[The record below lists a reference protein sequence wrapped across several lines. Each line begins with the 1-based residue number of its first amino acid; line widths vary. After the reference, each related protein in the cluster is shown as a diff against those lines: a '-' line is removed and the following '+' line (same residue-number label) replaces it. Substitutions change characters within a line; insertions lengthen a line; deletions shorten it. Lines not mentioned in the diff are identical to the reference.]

1 MKRLLTYIRDYRVR
15 AVLAPLFKCL
25 EACFDLFVP
34 LVISRMIDRGIR
46 SGNLGY
52 VFRMGGLLLALA
64 TIGLLCS
71 FTAQFFAAKVA
82 IHTGKGLRNDL
93 FRHINSLGYREI
105 DTLGTSTLITRMTS
119 DINAVE
125 SGVNMALRLFMRS
138 PFIVFGAMVM
148 AFTISA
154 RAGLIFTVTIVIL
167 FIVVFGIIL
176 TTAPMYRANQGQ
188 LDRIMKTTRE
198 NLLGVRVV
206 RAFNRQASEI
216 DEFRR
221 ENERLTQMQ
230 VRVGRISAL
239 LNPVTYVI
247 INLAVVYLIY
257 RGGGF
262 VYEGAITQGGLVA
275 LVNYMSQILVELI
288 KLANLIIQITRA
300 MASMNRID
308 GIFALQPAVSDA
320 ANASA
325 YSVVTAPSAAT
336 DAASAANASDHHAV
350 TASRDAVGL
359 SVSSDSAAAVAAQRS
374 GDQRSRVP
382 EVEFRQAAFAY
393 TEGAEDALRDISFR
407 AMPGQTIGVIG
418 GTGAGKTTLINLIPR
433 FYDVTAGEVL
443 VSGQNVRDYAL
454 ETLRAKIG
462 LVPQRSVLFRG
473 TLRSNMQWGRP
484 DATDDEIYAALKTA
498 QAYDFVEQKGEGL
511 ELQVEQEGRNFS
523 GGQKQRLAIARA
535 LVRRP
540 EILILDDSAS
550 ALDFAT
556 DAALRKALKSD
567 TENMT
572 VFLISQ
578 RVSTVRNSDQIIVL
592 DDGQV
597 AGIGTHAELYR
608 SCPVYHEICL
618 SQLSQAEA
626 ERSDDTAQPTPA
638 AGGGRPAVDQAVGA
652 EQSVT
657 VAGSG
662 SRMAEQREE
671 AVQSASTADG
681 GRSAVER
688 SDDVE
693 KTALSEAQSEG
704 KEVQ

>member
-15 AVLAPLFKCL
+15 AILAPLFKCL

-34 LVISRMIDRGIR
+34 LVISSMIDRGIR

-52 VFRMGGLLLALA
+52 VFRMGGLLLVLA
-64 TIGLLCS
+64 AIGLLCS

-93 FRHINSLGYREI
+93 FKHINSLGYREI

-148 AFTISA
+148 ALTISA
-154 RAGLIFTVTIVIL
+154 RAGLIFAVTIVIL

-216 DEFRR
+216 DEFRH
-221 ENERLTQMQ
+221 ENEKLTAMQ
-230 VRVGRISAL
+230 VSVGRISAL

-262 VYEGAITQGGLVA
+262 VYEGAITQGALVA

-308 GIFALQPAVSDA
+308 GIFELQPAVSDA
-320 ANASA
+320 N
-325 YSVVTAPSAAT
+325 V
-336 DAASAANASDHHAV
+336 SDRDAV
-350 TASRDAVGL
+350 TAR
-359 SVSSDSAAAVAAQRS
+359 SDIPA
-374 GDQRSRVP
+374 
-382 EVEFRQAAFAY
+382 VEFRQAAFAY

-407 AMPGQTIGVIG
+407 AMPGETIGVIG

-443 VSGQNVRDYAL
+443 VAGKNVRDYAL
-454 ETLRAKIG
+454 ETLREKIG

-473 TLRSNMQWGRP
+473 NLRSNMQWGKP
-484 DATDDEIYAALKTA
+484 DATDEEIYAALKTA

-511 ELQVEQEGRNFS
+511 ELKVEQEGRNFS

-556 DAALRKALKSD
+556 DAALRKAIKTD
-567 TENMT
+567 TGNMT

-578 RVSTVRNSDQIIVL
+578 RVSTVRNADQIVVL

-608 SCPVYHEICL
+608 NCPVYHEICL

-626 ERSDDTAQPTPA
+626 ERSDEAAQAGSRTETQPVSEA
-638 AGGGRPAVDQAVGA
+638 AGGRPGA
-652 EQSVT
+652 
-657 VAGSG
+657 
-662 SRMAEQREE
+662 
-671 AVQSASTADG
+671 
-681 GRSAVER
+681 ER
-688 SDDVE
+688 SDDVGQ
-693 KTALSEAQSEG
+693 KALVKAQNAG

>member
-34 LVISRMIDRGIR
+34 LVISSMIDRGIR

-64 TIGLLCS
+64 AIGLLCS

-93 FRHINSLGYREI
+93 FRHINTLGYREI

-320 ANASA
+320 NVSGRDA
-325 YSVVTAPSAAT
+325 VTAPSVAAG
-336 DAASAANASDHHAV
+336 AASAANASGHDAV
-350 TASRDAVGL
+350 TAP
-359 SVSSDSAAAVAAQRS
+359 SVATGAASAQRS
-374 GDQRSRVP
+374 GDQRSCVP
-382 EVEFRQAAFAY
+382 AVEFRQAAFAY

-443 VSGQNVRDYAL
+443 VAGQNVRDYAL

-511 ELQVEQEGRNFS
+511 ELEVEQEGRNFS

-556 DAALRKALKSD
+556 DAALRKAIKTD

-626 ERSDDTAQPTPA
+626 ERSDD
-638 AGGGRPAVDQAVGA
+638 
-652 EQSVT
+652 
-657 VAGSG
+657 
-662 SRMAEQREE
+662 
-671 AVQSASTADG
+671 
-681 GRSAVER
+681 
-688 SDDVE
+688 VE
-693 KTALSEAQSEG
+693 KMALAEAQNEG

>member
-34 LVISRMIDRGIR
+34 LVISSMIDRGIR

-52 VFRMGGLLLALA
+52 VFRMGGLLLVLA
-64 TIGLLCS
+64 AIGLLCS

-93 FRHINSLGYREI
+93 FKHINSLGYREI

-154 RAGLIFTVTIVIL
+154 RAGLIFAVTIVIL

-221 ENERLTQMQ
+221 ENEKLTAMQ
-230 VRVGRISAL
+230 VSVGRISAL

-262 VYEGAITQGGLVA
+262 VYEGAITQGALVA

-308 GIFALQPAVSDA
+308 GIFELQPAVSDA
-320 ANASA
+320 NASA
-325 YSVVTAPSAAT
+325 RDAVTARPVTT
-336 DAASAANASDHHAV
+336 DAASAANDSDHHAV
-350 TASRDAVGL
+350 TAPSATATAT
-359 SVSSDSAAAVAAQRS
+359 VSQRS
-374 GDQRSRVP
+374 GDQDSRVP

-393 TEGAEDALRDISFR
+393 TEGAEDALRDISFH
-407 AMPGQTIGVIG
+407 AMPGETIGVIG

-443 VSGQNVRDYAL
+443 VAGKNVRDYAL
-454 ETLRAKIG
+454 ETLREKIG

-473 TLRSNMQWGRP
+473 NLRSNMQWGKP
-484 DATDDEIYAALKTA
+484 DATDAEIYAALKTA

-511 ELQVEQEGRNFS
+511 ELKVEQEGRNFS

-556 DAALRKALKSD
+556 DAALRKAIKTD
-567 TENMT
+567 TGNMT

-578 RVSTVRNSDQIIVL
+578 RVSTVRNADQIVVL

-608 SCPVYHEICL
+608 NCPVYHEICL
-618 SQLSQAEA
+618 SQLSK
-626 ERSDDTAQPTPA
+626 
-638 AGGGRPAVDQAVGA
+638 
-652 EQSVT
+652 
-657 VAGSG
+657 
-662 SRMAEQREE
+662 EE
-671 AVQSASTADG
+671 
-681 GRSAVER
+681 
-688 SDDVE
+688 
-693 KTALSEAQSEG
+693 SE

>member
-34 LVISRMIDRGIR
+34 LVISSMIDRGIR

-52 VFRMGGLLLALA
+52 VFRMGGLLLVLA

-93 FRHINSLGYREI
+93 FRHINALGYREI

-148 AFTISA
+148 AFTISV
-154 RAGLIFTVTIVIL
+154 RAGLIFAVTIVIL
-167 FIVVFGIIL
+167 FVVVFGIIL

-262 VYEGAITQGGLVA
+262 VYEGTITQGGLVA

-320 ANASA
+320 NVSARDAVTAPSAAAGAASA
-325 YSVVTAPSAAT
+325 ANVSAHSTVTAPSAAT
-336 DAASAANASDHHAV
+336 DAAS
-350 TASRDAVGL
+350 TP
-359 SVSSDSAAAVAAQRS
+359 RS
-374 GDQRSRVP
+374 GDQRSCVP
-382 EVEFRQAAFAY
+382 VVEFRQAAFAY

-443 VSGQNVRDYAL
+443 VAGQNVRDYAL

-473 TLRSNMQWGRP
+473 TLRSNMQWGKP

-556 DAALRKALKSD
+556 DAALRKAIKSD

-626 ERSDDTAQPTPA
+626 ERSEDTARNGSWT
-638 AGGGRPAVDQAVGA
+638 A
-652 EQSVT
+652 EQSVS

-662 SRMAEQREE
+662 SRVAEQREE
-671 AVQSASTADG
+671 AVQSASTAGG

-688 SDDVE
+688 SDDAE
-693 KTALSEAQSEG
+693 KTALAEAQNEG

>member
-34 LVISRMIDRGIR
+34 LVISSMIDRGIR

-64 TIGLLCS
+64 AIGLLCS

-93 FRHINSLGYREI
+93 FRHINALGYREI

-154 RAGLIFTVTIVIL
+154 RAGLIFAVTIVIL

-221 ENERLTQMQ
+221 ENEKLTQMQ
-230 VRVGRISAL
+230 VGVGRISAL

-262 VYEGAITQGGLVA
+262 VYEGTLTQGGLVA

-320 ANASA
+320 NASA
-325 YSVVTAPSAAT
+325 RDTVTASS
-336 DAASAANASDHHAV
+336 ASAAA
-350 TASRDAVGL
+350 TAL
-359 SVSSDSAAAVAAQRS
+359 QCS
-374 GDQRSRVP
+374 GDQDRRVP

-407 AMPGQTIGVIG
+407 AMPGETIGVIG

-443 VSGQNVRDYAL
+443 VAGKNVRDYAL

-473 TLRSNMQWGRP
+473 TLRSNMQWGKP
-484 DATDDEIYAALKTA
+484 DATDAEIYAALKTA

-556 DAALRKALKSD
+556 DAALRKAIKTD

-572 VFLISQ
+572 VFIISQ
-578 RVSTVRNSDQIIVL
+578 RVSTVRNADQIVVL

-626 ERSDDTAQPTPA
+626 ERSDAAAQ
-638 AGGGRPAVDQAVGA
+638 
-652 EQSVT
+652 
-657 VAGSG
+657 
-662 SRMAEQREE
+662 
-671 AVQSASTADG
+671 
-681 GRSAVER
+681 
-688 SDDVE
+688 
-693 KTALSEAQSEG
+693 TALADAQNEG

>member
-1 MKRLLTYIRDYRVR
+1 MKRLLTYIRDYRIR
-15 AVLAPLFKCL
+15 AILAPLFKCL

-34 LVISRMIDRGIR
+34 LVISSMIDRGIR

-52 VFRMGGLLLALA
+52 VFRMGGLLLVLA
-64 TIGLLCS
+64 AIGLLCS

-93 FRHINSLGYREI
+93 FKHINSLGYREI

-154 RAGLIFTVTIVIL
+154 RAGLIFAVTIVIL
-167 FIVVFGIIL
+167 FVVVFGIIL

-221 ENERLTQMQ
+221 ENEKLTQMQ
-230 VRVGRISAL
+230 VSVGRISAL

-262 VYEGAITQGGLVA
+262 VYEGAITQGALVA

-308 GIFALQPAVSDA
+308 GIFELQPAVSDA
-320 ANASA
+320 
-325 YSVVTAPSAAT
+325 
-336 DAASAANASDHHAV
+336 NASDHSTV
-350 TASRDAVGL
+350 TAR
-359 SVSSDSAAAVAAQRS
+359 SD
-374 GDQRSRVP
+374 VP
-382 EVEFRQAAFAY
+382 AVEFRQAAFAY

-407 AMPGQTIGVIG
+407 AMPGETIGVIG

-443 VSGQNVRDYAL
+443 VSGKNVRDYAL
-454 ETLRAKIG
+454 ETLREKIG

-473 TLRSNMQWGRP
+473 NLRSNMQWGKP
-484 DATDDEIYAALKTA
+484 DATDEEIYAALKTA

-511 ELQVEQEGRNFS
+511 EHKVEQEGRNFS

-556 DAALRKALKSD
+556 DAALRKAIKTD
-567 TENMT
+567 TGNMT

-578 RVSTVRNSDQIIVL
+578 RVSTVRNADQIVVL

-608 SCPVYHEICL
+608 NCPVYHEICL
-618 SQLSQAEA
+618 SQLSK
-626 ERSDDTAQPTPA
+626 
-638 AGGGRPAVDQAVGA
+638 
-652 EQSVT
+652 
-657 VAGSG
+657 
-662 SRMAEQREE
+662 EE
-671 AVQSASTADG
+671 
-681 GRSAVER
+681 
-688 SDDVE
+688 
-693 KTALSEAQSEG
+693 SE

>member
-1 MKRLLTYIRDYRVR
+1 MKRLLTYIRDYKVR
-15 AVLAPLFKCL
+15 AILAPLFKCL

-34 LVISRMIDRGIR
+34 LVISSMIDRGIR

-64 TIGLLCS
+64 AIGLLCS

-93 FRHINSLGYREI
+93 FRHINALGYREI

-154 RAGLIFTVTIVIL
+154 RAGLIFAVTILIL

-221 ENERLTQMQ
+221 ENEKLTAMQ
-230 VRVGRISAL
+230 VSVGRISAL

-262 VYEGAITQGGLVA
+262 VYEGAITQGALVA

-308 GIFALQPAVSDA
+308 GIFQLQPAVSDA
-320 ANASA
+320 NASDRHA
-325 YSVVTAPSAAT
+325 VTAPS
-336 DAASAANASDHHAV
+336 D
-350 TASRDAVGL
+350 
-359 SVSSDSAAAVAAQRS
+359 
-374 GDQRSRVP
+374 VP
-382 EVEFRQAAFAY
+382 AVEFRQAAFAY

-407 AMPGQTIGVIG
+407 AMPGETIGVIG

-443 VSGQNVRDYAL
+443 VCGRNVRDYAL
-454 ETLRAKIG
+454 ETLREKIG

-473 TLRSNMQWGRP
+473 NLRSNMQWGKP
-484 DATDDEIYAALKTA
+484 DATDEEIYAALKTA

-511 ELQVEQEGRNFS
+511 ELRVEQEGRNFS

-556 DAALRKALKSD
+556 DAALRKAIKTD

-578 RVSTVRNSDQIIVL
+578 RVSTVRNADQIVVL

-608 SCPVYHEICL
+608 NCPVYHEICL
-618 SQLSQAEA
+618 SQLSK
-626 ERSDDTAQPTPA
+626 
-638 AGGGRPAVDQAVGA
+638 
-652 EQSVT
+652 
-657 VAGSG
+657 
-662 SRMAEQREE
+662 EE
-671 AVQSASTADG
+671 
-681 GRSAVER
+681 
-688 SDDVE
+688 
-693 KTALSEAQSEG
+693 SE

>member
-34 LVISRMIDRGIR
+34 LVISSMIDRGIR

-64 TIGLLCS
+64 AIGLLCS

-93 FRHINSLGYREI
+93 FRHINTLGYREI

-154 RAGLIFTVTIVIL
+154 RAGLIFAVTIVIL
-167 FIVVFGIIL
+167 FCVVFGIIL

-320 ANASA
+320 NVSARDAVTAPSTATGAASATNASA
-325 YSVVTAPSAAT
+325 HDAVTAPSAAT
-336 DAASAANASDHHAV
+336 GAASAP
-350 TASRDAVGL
+350 
-359 SVSSDSAAAVAAQRS
+359 RS
-374 GDQRSRVP
+374 GDQRSCVP
-382 EVEFRQAAFAY
+382 AVEFRQAAFAY

-443 VSGQNVRDYAL
+443 VAGQNVRDYAL

-473 TLRSNMQWGRP
+473 TLRSNMQWGKP

-511 ELQVEQEGRNFS
+511 ELEVEQEGRNFS

-540 EILILDDSAS
+540 DILILDDSAS

-556 DAALRKALKSD
+556 DAALRKAIKSD
-567 TENMT
+567 TGNMT

-626 ERSDDTAQPTPA
+626 ERSDD
-638 AGGGRPAVDQAVGA
+638 
-652 EQSVT
+652 
-657 VAGSG
+657 
-662 SRMAEQREE
+662 
-671 AVQSASTADG
+671 
-681 GRSAVER
+681 
-688 SDDVE
+688 VE
-693 KTALSEAQSEG
+693 KTALAEAQSEG

>member
-34 LVISRMIDRGIR
+34 LVISSMIDRGIR

-52 VFRMGGLLLALA
+52 VFRMGGLLLVLA
-64 TIGLLCS
+64 AIGLLCS

-93 FRHINSLGYREI
+93 FKHINSLGYREI

-154 RAGLIFTVTIVIL
+154 RAGLIFAVTIVIL

-221 ENERLTQMQ
+221 ENEKLTAMQ
-230 VRVGRISAL
+230 VSVGRISAL

-262 VYEGAITQGGLVA
+262 VYEGAITQGALVA

-308 GIFALQPAVSDA
+308 GIFELQPAVAD

-325 YSVVTAPSAAT
+325 RDAVTARPVTT
-336 DAASAANASDHHAV
+336 DAASAANDSDHHAV
-350 TASRDAVGL
+350 TAPSAT
-359 SVSSDSAAAVAAQRS
+359 AAATVSQRS
-374 GDQRSRVP
+374 GDQDSRVP

-407 AMPGQTIGVIG
+407 AMPGETIGVIG

-443 VSGQNVRDYAL
+443 VAGKNVRDYAL
-454 ETLRAKIG
+454 ETLREKIG

-473 TLRSNMQWGRP
+473 NLRSNMQWGKP
-484 DATDDEIYAALKTA
+484 DATDEEIYAALKTA

-511 ELQVEQEGRNFS
+511 ELKVEQEGRNFS

-556 DAALRKALKSD
+556 DAALRKAIKTD
-567 TENMT
+567 TGNMT

-578 RVSTVRNSDQIIVL
+578 RVSTVRNADQIVVL

-618 SQLSQAEA
+618 SQLSK
-626 ERSDDTAQPTPA
+626 
-638 AGGGRPAVDQAVGA
+638 
-652 EQSVT
+652 
-657 VAGSG
+657 
-662 SRMAEQREE
+662 EE
-671 AVQSASTADG
+671 
-681 GRSAVER
+681 
-688 SDDVE
+688 
-693 KTALSEAQSEG
+693 SE

>member
-34 LVISRMIDRGIR
+34 LVISSMIDRGIR

-52 VFRMGGLLLALA
+52 VFRMGGLLLMLA
-64 TIGLLCS
+64 AIGLLCS

-93 FRHINSLGYREI
+93 FRHINTLGYREI

-148 AFTISA
+148 AFTISV
-154 RAGLIFTVTIVIL
+154 RAGLIFAVTIVIL

-320 ANASA
+320 NVSARDAVTAPSAVTDAASA
-325 YSVVTAPSAAT
+325 ANVSAHSTVTAPSAAT
-336 DAASAANASDHHAV
+336 DVAS
-350 TASRDAVGL
+350 
-359 SVSSDSAAAVAAQRS
+359 AQRS
-374 GDQRSRVP
+374 GDQRSCVP
-382 EVEFRQAAFAY
+382 AVEFRQAAFAY

-443 VSGQNVRDYAL
+443 VAGQNVRDYAL

-511 ELQVEQEGRNFS
+511 ELEVEQEGRNFS

-556 DAALRKALKSD
+556 DAALRKAIKSD

-626 ERSDDTAQPTPA
+626 ERSDE
-638 AGGGRPAVDQAVGA
+638 AVQNGSRTA
-652 EQSVT
+652 EQSVS

-662 SRMAEQREE
+662 SRV
-671 AVQSASTADG
+671 AVQPTAAAG
-681 GRSAVER
+681 SGRSAVER

-693 KTALSEAQSEG
+693 KTALAEAQNEG

>member
-34 LVISRMIDRGIR
+34 LVISSMIDRGIR

-52 VFRMGGLLLALA
+52 VFRMGGLLLVLA

-148 AFTISA
+148 AFTISV
-154 RAGLIFTVTIVIL
+154 RAGLIFAVTIVIL

-262 VYEGAITQGGLVA
+262 VYEGTITQGGLVA

-320 ANASA
+320 NVSA
-325 YSVVTAPSAAT
+325 RDAVTTPSAVAG
-336 DAASAANASDHHAV
+336 AASAP
-350 TASRDAVGL
+350 
-359 SVSSDSAAAVAAQRS
+359 RS
-374 GDQRSRVP
+374 GDQRSCVP
-382 EVEFRQAAFAY
+382 VVEFRQAAFAY

-454 ETLRAKIG
+454 ETLREKIG

-484 DATDDEIYAALKTA
+484 DATDDEIFAALKTA

-556 DAALRKALKSD
+556 DAALRKAIKSD

-618 SQLSQAEA
+618 SQLSK
-626 ERSDDTAQPTPA
+626 
-638 AGGGRPAVDQAVGA
+638 
-652 EQSVT
+652 
-657 VAGSG
+657 
-662 SRMAEQREE
+662 EE
-671 AVQSASTADG
+671 
-681 GRSAVER
+681 
-688 SDDVE
+688 
-693 KTALSEAQSEG
+693 SE

>member
-34 LVISRMIDRGIR
+34 LVISSMIDRGIR

-52 VFRMGGLLLALA
+52 VFRMGGLLLVLA

-93 FRHINSLGYREI
+93 FRHINALGYREI

-154 RAGLIFTVTIVIL
+154 RAGLIFAVTILIL

-262 VYEGAITQGGLVA
+262 VYEGTITQGGLVA

-320 ANASA
+320 NASA
-325 YSVVTAPSAAT
+325 HSAVTTPSAVTDAASAANVSAHSTVTAPSAAT
-336 DAASAANASDHHAV
+336 DAASA
-350 TASRDAVGL
+350 
-359 SVSSDSAAAVAAQRS
+359 QRS
-374 GDQRSRVP
+374 GDQRSCVP
-382 EVEFRQAAFAY
+382 AVEFRQAAFAY

-443 VSGQNVRDYAL
+443 VAGQNVRDYAL

-556 DAALRKALKSD
+556 DAALRKAIKSD

-626 ERSDDTAQPTPA
+626 ERSDEAAQTGSRAAAEPA
-638 AGGGRPAVDQAVGA
+638 SEAAGGRPAA
-652 EQSVT
+652 
-657 VAGSG
+657 
-662 SRMAEQREE
+662 
-671 AVQSASTADG
+671 
-681 GRSAVER
+681 ER
-688 SDDVE
+688 SDDVGQ
-693 KTALSEAQSEG
+693 KALAEAQDEG

>member
-34 LVISRMIDRGIR
+34 LVISSMIDRGIR

-64 TIGLLCS
+64 AIGLLCS

-93 FRHINSLGYREI
+93 FRHINALGYREI

-148 AFTISA
+148 AFTISV
-154 RAGLIFTVTIVIL
+154 RAGLIFAVTIVIL

-262 VYEGAITQGGLVA
+262 VYEGTITQGGLVA

-320 ANASA
+320 NASAHSAVTTPSAATGAASGANASA
-325 YSVVTAPSAAT
+325 HSAVTAPST
-336 DAASAANASDHHAV
+336 VTGAASAP
-350 TASRDAVGL
+350 
-359 SVSSDSAAAVAAQRS
+359 RS
-374 GDQRSRVP
+374 GDQRSSVP
-382 EVEFRQAAFAY
+382 AVEFRQAAFAY

-454 ETLRAKIG
+454 ATLRAKIG

-484 DATDDEIYAALKTA
+484 DATDDEIFAALKTA

-511 ELQVEQEGRNFS
+511 ELEVEQEGRNFS

-556 DAALRKALKSD
+556 DAALRKAIKSD

-618 SQLSQAEA
+618 SQLSQEEA
-626 ERSDDTAQPTPA
+626 ERSDDTARNGSRT
-638 AGGGRPAVDQAVGA
+638 A
-652 EQSVT
+652 EQSVS

-662 SRMAEQREE
+662 SRVATQP
-671 AVQSASTADG
+671 TAAAGG
-681 GRSAVER
+681 GRSAAER
-688 SDDVE
+688 SDDAE
-693 KTALSEAQSEG
+693 KTALAEAQDEG

>member
-34 LVISRMIDRGIR
+34 LVISSMIDRGIR

-52 VFRMGGLLLALA
+52 VFRMGGLLLVLA

-93 FRHINSLGYREI
+93 FRHINALGYREI

-148 AFTISA
+148 AFTISV
-154 RAGLIFTVTIVIL
+154 RAGLIFAVTIVIL

-262 VYEGAITQGGLVA
+262 VYEGTITQGGLVA

-320 ANASA
+320 NVSA
-325 YSVVTAPSAAT
+325 RDAVAAPSTVT
-336 DAASAANASDHHAV
+336 DAASAP
-350 TASRDAVGL
+350 
-359 SVSSDSAAAVAAQRS
+359 RS
-374 GDQRSRVP
+374 GDQRSCVP
-382 EVEFRQAAFAY
+382 AVEFRQAAFAY

-433 FYDVTAGEVL
+433 FYDVTAGEVF
-443 VSGQNVRDYAL
+443 VAGQNVRDYAL

-556 DAALRKALKSD
+556 DAALRKAIKSD

-618 SQLSQAEA
+618 SQLSK
-626 ERSDDTAQPTPA
+626 
-638 AGGGRPAVDQAVGA
+638 
-652 EQSVT
+652 
-657 VAGSG
+657 
-662 SRMAEQREE
+662 EE
-671 AVQSASTADG
+671 
-681 GRSAVER
+681 
-688 SDDVE
+688 
-693 KTALSEAQSEG
+693 SE

>member
-1 MKRLLTYIRDYRVR
+1 MKRLLTYIRDYRIR

-46 SGNLGY
+46 SGNLSY
-52 VFRMGGLLLALA
+52 VFRMGGLLLVLA

-93 FRHINSLGYREI
+93 FRHINALGYREI

-148 AFTISA
+148 AFTISV
-154 RAGLIFTVTIVIL
+154 RAGLIFAVTIVIL

-206 RAFNRQASEI
+206 RAFNRQTSEI

-257 RGGGF
+257 HGGGF
-262 VYEGAITQGGLVA
+262 VYEGTITQGGLVA

-320 ANASA
+320 NASAHSAVTTPSVVTDAASAANASA
-325 YSVVTAPSAAT
+325 HSTVTAPSAAT
-336 DAASAANASDHHAV
+336 DAASAP
-350 TASRDAVGL
+350 
-359 SVSSDSAAAVAAQRS
+359 RS
-374 GDQRSRVP
+374 GDQRSCVP
-382 EVEFRQAAFAY
+382 VVEFRQAAFAY
-393 TEGAEDALRDISFR
+393 TEGAEDALHDISFR

-443 VSGQNVRDYAL
+443 VAGQNVRDYAL

-473 TLRSNMQWGRP
+473 TLRSNMQWGKP

-511 ELQVEQEGRNFS
+511 ELEVEQEGRNFS

-556 DAALRKALKSD
+556 DAALRKAIKSD

-618 SQLSQAEA
+618 SQLSQDEA
-626 ERSDDTAQPTPA
+626 ERS
-638 AGGGRPAVDQAVGA
+638 
-652 EQSVT
+652 E
-657 VAGSG
+657 
-662 SRMAEQREE
+662 
-671 AVQSASTADG
+671 
-681 GRSAVER
+681 
-688 SDDVE
+688 DVE
-693 KTALSEAQSEG
+693 KTALAEAQNEG

>member
-64 TIGLLCS
+64 AIGLLCS

-93 FRHINSLGYREI
+93 FRHINTLGYREI

-148 AFTISA
+148 AFTISV
-154 RAGLIFTVTIVIL
+154 RAGLIFAVTIVIL

-262 VYEGAITQGGLVA
+262 VYEGTITQGGLVA

-320 ANASA
+320 NVSARDAVTAPSAAAGAASA
-325 YSVVTAPSAAT
+325 ANVSAHSTVTAPSAAT
-336 DAASAANASDHHAV
+336 DAGS
-350 TASRDAVGL
+350 TP
-359 SVSSDSAAAVAAQRS
+359 RS
-374 GDQRSRVP
+374 GDQRSCVP
-382 EVEFRQAAFAY
+382 VVEFRQAAFAY

-443 VSGQNVRDYAL
+443 VAGQNVRDYAL

-473 TLRSNMQWGRP
+473 TLRSNMQWGKP

-556 DAALRKALKSD
+556 DAALRKAIKSD

-626 ERSDDTAQPTPA
+626 ERSEDTARNGSRT
-638 AGGGRPAVDQAVGA
+638 A
-652 EQSVT
+652 EQSVI

-662 SRMAEQREE
+662 SRVATQP
-671 AVQSASTADG
+671 TAAAGG

-688 SDDVE
+688 SDDAE
-693 KTALSEAQSEG
+693 KTALAEEQNEG

>member
-34 LVISRMIDRGIR
+34 LVISSMIDRGIR

-52 VFRMGGLLLALA
+52 VFRMGGLLLVLA
-64 TIGLLCS
+64 AIGLLCS

-93 FRHINSLGYREI
+93 FKHINSLGYREI

-154 RAGLIFTVTIVIL
+154 RAGLIFAVTIVIL

-206 RAFNRQASEI
+206 RVFNRQASEI

-221 ENERLTQMQ
+221 ENEKLTAMQ
-230 VRVGRISAL
+230 VSVGRISAL

-262 VYEGAITQGGLVA
+262 VYEGAITQGALVA

-308 GIFALQPAVSDA
+308 SIFELQPAVSDA
-320 ANASA
+320 NAS
-325 YSVVTAPSAAT
+325 VR
-336 DAASAANASDHHAV
+336 DAV
-350 TASRDAVGL
+350 TAR
-359 SVSSDSAAAVAAQRS
+359 SD
-374 GDQRSRVP
+374 VP
-382 EVEFRQAAFAY
+382 AVEFRQAAFAY

-443 VSGQNVRDYAL
+443 VCGRNVRDYAL
-454 ETLRAKIG
+454 ETLREKIG

-473 TLRSNMQWGRP
+473 NLRSNMQWGKP
-484 DATDDEIYAALKTA
+484 DATDEEIYAALKTA

-511 ELQVEQEGRNFS
+511 ELKVEQEGRNFS

-556 DAALRKALKSD
+556 DAALRKAIKTD
-567 TENMT
+567 TGNMT

-578 RVSTVRNSDQIIVL
+578 RVSTVRNADQIVVL

-608 SCPVYHEICL
+608 NCPVYHEICL

-626 ERSDDTAQPTPA
+626 ERSDEAAQTGSRAAAQPASAA
-638 AGGGRPAVDQAVGA
+638 AGGRP
-652 EQSVT
+652 
-657 VAGSG
+657 
-662 SRMAEQREE
+662 
-671 AVQSASTADG
+671 TA
-681 GRSAVER
+681 ER
-688 SDDVE
+688 SDDVGQ
-693 KTALSEAQSEG
+693 KALADAQNEG

>member
-34 LVISRMIDRGIR
+34 LVISSMIDRGIR

-52 VFRMGGLLLALA
+52 VFRMGGLLLVLA

-93 FRHINSLGYREI
+93 FRHINALGYREI

-148 AFTISA
+148 AFTISV
-154 RAGLIFTVTIVIL
+154 RAGLIFAVTIVIL

-320 ANASA
+320 NVSARDAVTVLSAATGAASA
-325 YSVVTAPSAAT
+325 ANVSAHSTVTAPSAAT
-336 DAASAANASDHHAV
+336 DAASA
-350 TASRDAVGL
+350 
-359 SVSSDSAAAVAAQRS
+359 QRS
-374 GDQRSRVP
+374 GDQRSCVP
-382 EVEFRQAAFAY
+382 VVEFRQAAFAY

-473 TLRSNMQWGRP
+473 TLRSNMQWGKP

-511 ELQVEQEGRNFS
+511 ELEVEQEGRNFS

-556 DAALRKALKSD
+556 DAALRKAIKSD

-618 SQLSQAEA
+618 SQLSK
-626 ERSDDTAQPTPA
+626 
-638 AGGGRPAVDQAVGA
+638 
-652 EQSVT
+652 
-657 VAGSG
+657 
-662 SRMAEQREE
+662 EE
-671 AVQSASTADG
+671 
-681 GRSAVER
+681 
-688 SDDVE
+688 
-693 KTALSEAQSEG
+693 SE

>member
-34 LVISRMIDRGIR
+34 LVISSMIDRGIR

-52 VFRMGGLLLALA
+52 VFRMGGLLLVLA
-64 TIGLLCS
+64 AIGLLCS

-93 FRHINSLGYREI
+93 FKHINSLGYREI

-154 RAGLIFTVTIVIL
+154 RAGLIFAVTIVIL
-167 FIVVFGIIL
+167 FVVVFGIIL

-221 ENERLTQMQ
+221 ENEKLTAMQ
-230 VRVGRISAL
+230 VSVGRISAL

-257 RGGGF
+257 RGGSF
-262 VYEGAITQGGLVA
+262 VYEGAITQGALVA

-308 GIFALQPAVSDA
+308 GIFELQPAVSDA
-320 ANASA
+320 NAS
-325 YSVVTAPSAAT
+325 VR
-336 DAASAANASDHHAV
+336 DAV
-350 TASRDAVGL
+350 TARPD
-359 SVSSDSAAAVAAQRS
+359 
-374 GDQRSRVP
+374 VP
-382 EVEFRQAAFAY
+382 AVEFRQAAFAY

-407 AMPGQTIGVIG
+407 AMPGETIGVIG

-443 VSGQNVRDYAL
+443 VAGKNVRDYAL
-454 ETLRAKIG
+454 ETLREKIG

-473 TLRSNMQWGRP
+473 TLRSNMQWGKP
-484 DATDDEIYAALKTA
+484 DATDAEIYAALKTA

-511 ELQVEQEGRNFS
+511 ELKVEQEGRNFS

-556 DAALRKALKSD
+556 DAALRKAIKTD
-567 TENMT
+567 TGNMT

-578 RVSTVRNSDQIIVL
+578 RVSTVRNADQIVVL

-608 SCPVYHEICL
+608 NCPVYHEICL
-618 SQLSQAEA
+618 SQLSK
-626 ERSDDTAQPTPA
+626 
-638 AGGGRPAVDQAVGA
+638 
-652 EQSVT
+652 
-657 VAGSG
+657 
-662 SRMAEQREE
+662 EE
-671 AVQSASTADG
+671 
-681 GRSAVER
+681 
-688 SDDVE
+688 
-693 KTALSEAQSEG
+693 SE

>member
-34 LVISRMIDRGIR
+34 LVISSMIDRGIR

-64 TIGLLCS
+64 AIGLLCS

-93 FRHINSLGYREI
+93 FRHINALGYREI

-154 RAGLIFTVTIVIL
+154 RAGLIFAVTILIL

-206 RAFNRQASEI
+206 RAFNRQTSEI

-262 VYEGAITQGGLVA
+262 VYEGTITQGGLVA

-320 ANASA
+320 NVSARDAVTAPSAAAGAASA
-325 YSVVTAPSAAT
+325 ANVSAHSTVTAPSAAT
-336 DAASAANASDHHAV
+336 DAAS
-350 TASRDAVGL
+350 TP
-359 SVSSDSAAAVAAQRS
+359 RS
-374 GDQRSRVP
+374 GDQRSCVP
-382 EVEFRQAAFAY
+382 AVEFRQAAFAY

-443 VSGQNVRDYAL
+443 VAGQNVRDYAL

-473 TLRSNMQWGRP
+473 TLRSNMQWGKP

-556 DAALRKALKSD
+556 DAALRKAIKSD

-618 SQLSQAEA
+618 SQLSQDEA
-626 ERSDDTAQPTPA
+626 ERSEDTAQNGSWT
-638 AGGGRPAVDQAVGA
+638 A
-652 EQSVT
+652 EQSVS

-662 SRMAEQREE
+662 SRVAEQREE
-671 AVQSASTADG
+671 AVQSASTAGG

-688 SDDVE
+688 SDDAE
-693 KTALSEAQSEG
+693 KTALAEAQNEG

>member
-1 MKRLLTYIRDYRVR
+1 MKRLLSYIKDYRIR

-34 LVISRMIDRGIR
+34 LVISRMIDDGIR
-46 SGNLGY
+46 QNDLGY
-52 VFRMGGLLLALA
+52 VFRMGGLLLLLA
-64 TIGLLCS
+64 AIGLLCS

-93 FRHINSLGYREI
+93 FQHIQSLGYREI

-138 PFIVFGAMVM
+138 PFIVFGAMFM
-148 AFTISA
+148 AFTISV
-154 RAGLIFTVTIVIL
+154 RAGLIFLVTIVVL
-167 FIVVFGIIL
+167 FVVVFGIIL

-188 LDRIMKTTRE
+188 LDRIMKSTRE

-206 RAFNRQASEI
+206 RAFNRQSSEI
-216 DEFRR
+216 EEFRK
-221 ENERLTQMQ
+221 ENEQLTAMQ
-230 VRVGRISAL
+230 VGVGRISAL

-262 VYEGAITQGGLVA
+262 VYDGTLTQGGLVA

-288 KLANLIIQITRA
+288 KLANLVIQITRA

-308 GIFALQPAVSDA
+308 GIFQLQPAVA
-320 ANASA
+320 EHAVEANASA
-325 YSVVTAPSAAT
+325 SQYVTSQEATTSESACASTVGMEQAT
-336 DAASAANASDHHAV
+336 LGASEAV
-350 TASRDAVGL
+350 KHGL
-359 SVSSDSAAAVAAQRS
+359 L
-374 GDQRSRVP
+374 P
-382 EVEFRQAAFAY
+382 EVEFQHVSFTY
-393 TEGAEDALRDISFR
+393 TEGAEPALRDIDFR
-407 AMPGQTIGVIG
+407 VLSGQTIGVIG
-418 GTGAGKTTLINLIPR
+418 GTGAGKTTLIQMIPR
-433 FYDVTAGEVL
+433 FYDVSEGRVL
-443 VSGQNVRDYAL
+443 VAGRDVKDYSLKAL
-454 ETLRAKIG
+454 REKIG

-473 TLRSNMQWGRP
+473 TLRDNMKWGKQ
-484 DATDDEIYAALKTA
+484 DATDAEIVAALKTA
-498 QAYDFVEQKGEGL
+498 QAYDFVEEKGEGL
-511 ELQVEQEGRNFS
+511 ELPVEQEGRNFS

-556 DAALRKALKSD
+556 DAALRRAIQTD

-597 AGIGTHAELYR
+597 AGIGTHDELYQH
-608 SCPVYHEICL
+608 CPVYHEICL
-618 SQLSQAEA
+618 SQLSAAEA
-626 ERSDDTAQPTPA
+626 ERGSA
-638 AGGGRPAVDQAVGA
+638 AAAR
-652 EQSVT
+652 
-657 VAGSG
+657 
-662 SRMAEQREE
+662 EQR
-671 AVQSASTADG
+671 AV
-681 GRSAVER
+681 AVKAEGAR
-688 SDDVE
+688 DTE
-693 KTALSEAQSEG
+693 NAQRNG

>member
-34 LVISRMIDRGIR
+34 LVISSMIDRGIR

-52 VFRMGGLLLALA
+52 VFRMGGLLLVLA

-148 AFTISA
+148 AFTISV
-154 RAGLIFTVTIVIL
+154 RAGLIFAVTIVIL

-262 VYEGAITQGGLVA
+262 VYEGTITQGGLVA

-320 ANASA
+320 NVSA
-325 YSVVTAPSAAT
+325 RDAVTAPSAAT
-336 DAASAANASDHHAV
+336 DAAS
-350 TASRDAVGL
+350 TP
-359 SVSSDSAAAVAAQRS
+359 RS
-374 GDQRSRVP
+374 GDQRSCVP
-382 EVEFRQAAFAY
+382 AVEFRQAAFAY

-443 VSGQNVRDYAL
+443 VAGQNVRDYAL

-556 DAALRKALKSD
+556 DAALRKAIKSD

-618 SQLSQAEA
+618 SQLSK
-626 ERSDDTAQPTPA
+626 
-638 AGGGRPAVDQAVGA
+638 
-652 EQSVT
+652 
-657 VAGSG
+657 
-662 SRMAEQREE
+662 EE
-671 AVQSASTADG
+671 
-681 GRSAVER
+681 
-688 SDDVE
+688 
-693 KTALSEAQSEG
+693 SE

>member
-64 TIGLLCS
+64 VIGLLCS

-230 VRVGRISAL
+230 VSVGRISAL

-262 VYEGAITQGGLVA
+262 VYEGAITQGDLVA

-300 MASMNRID
+300 RASMNRID

-320 ANASA
+320 NVSA
-325 YSVVTAPSAAT
+325 RDAVTASSAAT
-336 DAASAANASDHHAV
+336 DAASAHDAV
-350 TASRDAVGL
+350 TAPSAATSL
-359 SVSSDSAAAVAAQRS
+359 SSSASAAATVSQRS
-374 GDQRSRVP
+374 DDQRSRVP
-382 EVEFRQAAFAY
+382 AVEFRQAAFAY

-433 FYDVTAGEVL
+433 FYDATAGEVL

-473 TLRSNMQWGRP
+473 TLRSNMQWGKP

-511 ELQVEQEGRNFS
+511 ELEVEQEGRNFS

-556 DAALRKALKSD
+556 DAALRKAIKSD

-626 ERSDDTAQPTPA
+626 ERSDD
-638 AGGGRPAVDQAVGA
+638 
-652 EQSVT
+652 
-657 VAGSG
+657 
-662 SRMAEQREE
+662 
-671 AVQSASTADG
+671 
-681 GRSAVER
+681 
-688 SDDVE
+688 VE
-693 KTALSEAQSEG
+693 KTALAEAQNEG

>member
-34 LVISRMIDRGIR
+34 LVISSMIDRGIR
-46 SGNLGY
+46 SGKLGY

-93 FRHINSLGYREI
+93 FRHINALGYREI

-154 RAGLIFTVTIVIL
+154 RAGLIFAVTILIL

-230 VRVGRISAL
+230 VGVGRISAL

-262 VYEGAITQGGLVA
+262 VYEGALTQGGLVA

-308 GIFALQPAVSDA
+308 GIFELQPAVSDA
-320 ANASA
+320 NASDRHA
-325 YSVVTAPSAAT
+325 VTAPSTTAGAAST
-336 DAASAANASDHHAV
+336 ANAKACDAVTARSTTAVAASAQDAACTSASSASA
-350 TASRDAVGL
+350 TAT
-359 SVSSDSAAAVAAQRS
+359 VSPRS

-407 AMPGQTIGVIG
+407 AMPGETIGVIG

-433 FYDVTAGEVL
+433 FYDVTAGEVF
-443 VSGQNVRDYAL
+443 VSGKNVRDYAL
-454 ETLRAKIG
+454 ETLREKIG

-473 TLRSNMQWGRP
+473 NLRSNMQWGKP
-484 DATDDEIYAALKTA
+484 DATDEEIYAALKTA

-511 ELQVEQEGRNFS
+511 DLRVEQEGRNFS

-556 DAALRKALKSD
+556 DAALRKAIKTD

-572 VFLISQ
+572 VFIISQ
-578 RVSTVRNSDQIIVL
+578 RVSTVRNADQIVVL

-626 ERSDDTAQPTPA
+626 ERSDEAAQAGSRTEAQPASAA
-638 AGGGRPAVDQAVGA
+638 AGGRL
-652 EQSVT
+652 
-657 VAGSG
+657 
-662 SRMAEQREE
+662 
-671 AVQSASTADG
+671 TA
-681 GRSAVER
+681 ER

-693 KTALSEAQSEG
+693 TTALADAQNEG

>member
-34 LVISRMIDRGIR
+34 LVISSMIDRGIR

-64 TIGLLCS
+64 AIGLLCS

-93 FRHINSLGYREI
+93 FRHINALGYREI

-154 RAGLIFTVTIVIL
+154 RAGLIFAVTIVVL

-320 ANASA
+320 NVSA
-325 YSVVTAPSAAT
+325 HSAVTAP
-336 DAASAANASDHHAV
+336 
-350 TASRDAVGL
+350 
-359 SVSSDSAAAVAAQRS
+359 RS
-374 GDQRSRVP
+374 GDQRSCVP
-382 EVEFRQAAFAY
+382 AVEFRQAAFAY
-393 TEGAEDALRDISFR
+393 TEGAEDALHDISFR

-454 ETLRAKIG
+454 ETLREKIG

-473 TLRSNMQWGRP
+473 TLRSNMQWGKS

-556 DAALRKALKSD
+556 DAALRKAIKSD

-618 SQLSQAEA
+618 SQLSQDEA
-626 ERSDDTAQPTPA
+626 ERSADAVQPTPA
-638 AGGGRPAVDQAVGA
+638 AGSGRPAV
-652 EQSVT
+652 
-657 VAGSG
+657 
-662 SRMAEQREE
+662 
-671 AVQSASTADG
+671 
-681 GRSAVER
+681 ER
-688 SDDVE
+688 RDDVE
-693 KTALSEAQSEG
+693 KTALAEAQDEG

>member
-1 MKRLLTYIRDYRVR
+1 MRRLLTYIRDYRIR

-34 LVISRMIDRGIR
+34 LVISSMIDRGIR
-46 SGNLGY
+46 NNDLSY
-52 VFRMGGLLLALA
+52 VFRMGALLLALA
-64 TIGLLCS
+64 CIGLLCS

-93 FRHINSLGYREI
+93 FRHISSLGYHEI
-105 DTLGTSTLITRMTS
+105 DQLGTSTLITRMTS

-138 PFIVFGAMVM
+138 PFIVFGAMFM
-148 AFTISA
+148 AFTISV
-154 RAGLIFTVTIVIL
+154 RAGWIFAVTIAVL
-167 FIVVFGIIL
+167 FLVVFGIIL
-176 TTAPMYRANQGQ
+176 TTAPMYRRNQGQ

-216 DEFRR
+216 EEFRK
-221 ENERLTQMQ
+221 ENETLTKMQ

-257 RGGGF
+257 RGGSF
-262 VYEGAITQGGLVA
+262 VYEGSLTQGGLVA

-288 KLANLIIQITRA
+288 KLANLVIQITRA

-308 GIFALQPAVSDA
+308 GIFRLQPAVQESVHA
-320 ANASA
+320 ADRKTAGA
-325 YSVVTAPSAAT
+325 AGVTTVRGSQPSAAVRKVPDMHT
-336 DAASAANASDHHAV
+336 KTSA
-350 TASRDAVGL
+350 
-359 SVSSDSAAAVAAQRS
+359 
-374 GDQRSRVP
+374 VP
-382 EVEFRQAAFAY
+382 AVEFRDVSFAY
-393 TEGAEDALRDISFR
+393 TEGAEAALRNICFR
-407 AMPGQTIGVIG
+407 ALQGQTIGVIG
-418 GTGAGKTTLINLIPR
+418 GTGAGKTTLIQLIPR
-433 FYDVTAGEVL
+433 FYDAQSGEVR
-443 VSGQNVRDYAL
+443 VFGRNVKDYAF
-454 ETLRAKIG
+454 TDLRKRIG

-473 TLRSNMQWGRP
+473 TLRSNMRWGKP
-484 DATDDEIYAALKTA
+484 DATDEEIYDALRTA

-511 ELQVEQEGRNFS
+511 ELPVEQEGRNFS

-556 DAALRKALKSD
+556 DAALRKALQQD
-567 TENMT
+567 TGRMT

-578 RVSTVRNSDQIIVL
+578 RVSTVRNADQIIVL

-608 SCPVYHEICL
+608 SCEVYREICL
-618 SQLSQAEA
+618 SQLSREEA
-626 ERSDDTAQPTPA
+626 ERDTRMSAGQAQAGA
-638 AGGGRPAVDQAVGA
+638 AGH
-652 EQSVT
+652 E
-657 VAGSG
+657 
-662 SRMAEQREE
+662 
-671 AVQSASTADG
+671 
-681 GRSAVER
+681 
-688 SDDVE
+688 
-693 KTALSEAQSEG
+693 

>member
-34 LVISRMIDRGIR
+34 LVISSMIDRGIR

-64 TIGLLCS
+64 AIGLLCS

-93 FRHINSLGYREI
+93 FRHINTLGYREI

-148 AFTISA
+148 AFTISV

-320 ANASA
+320 NVSA
-325 YSVVTAPSAAT
+325 RDAVTAPSVAAG
-336 DAASAANASDHHAV
+336 AAS
-350 TASRDAVGL
+350 
-359 SVSSDSAAAVAAQRS
+359 AQRS
-374 GDQRSRVP
+374 GDQRSCVP
-382 EVEFRQAAFAY
+382 AVEFRQAAFAY

-433 FYDVTAGEVL
+433 FYDVTAGEVF
-443 VSGQNVRDYAL
+443 VSGQNVRDYVL
-454 ETLRAKIG
+454 ETLREKIG

-556 DAALRKALKSD
+556 DAALRKAIKSD
-567 TENMT
+567 TGNMT

-626 ERSDDTAQPTPA
+626 ERS
-638 AGGGRPAVDQAVGA
+638 G
-652 EQSVT
+652 
-657 VAGSG
+657 
-662 SRMAEQREE
+662 E
-671 AVQSASTADG
+671 A
-681 GRSAVER
+681 
-688 SDDVE
+688 E
-693 KTALSEAQSEG
+693 KTALAEAQNEG

>member
-34 LVISRMIDRGIR
+34 LVISSMIDRGIR

-82 IHTGKGLRNDL
+82 IHTGRGLRNDL
-93 FRHINSLGYREI
+93 FRHINALGYREI

-154 RAGLIFTVTIVIL
+154 RAGLIFAVTILIL

-230 VRVGRISAL
+230 VGVGRISAL

-262 VYEGAITQGGLVA
+262 VYEGALTQGGLVA

-308 GIFALQPAVSDA
+308 GIFELQPAVSDA
-320 ANASA
+320 NASDRDT
-325 YSVVTAPSAAT
+325 VTAPSTTAV
-336 DAASAANASDHHAV
+336 AASAQDAACTSASSASATV
-350 TASRDAVGL
+350 T
-359 SVSSDSAAAVAAQRS
+359 VSQRS

-407 AMPGQTIGVIG
+407 AMPGETIGVIG

-433 FYDVTAGEVL
+433 FYDVTAGEVF
-443 VSGQNVRDYAL
+443 VSGKNVRDYAL
-454 ETLRAKIG
+454 ETLREKIG

-473 TLRSNMQWGRP
+473 NLRSNMQWGKP
-484 DATDDEIYAALKTA
+484 DATDEEIYAALKTA

-511 ELQVEQEGRNFS
+511 DLRVEQEGRNFS

-556 DAALRKALKSD
+556 DAALRKAIKTD

-572 VFLISQ
+572 VFIISQ
-578 RVSTVRNSDQIIVL
+578 RVSTVRNADQIVVL
-592 DDGQV
+592 DDGLV

-626 ERSDDTAQPTPA
+626 ERSDEAAQAGSRTEAQPASTA
-638 AGGGRPAVDQAVGA
+638 AGGRP
-652 EQSVT
+652 
-657 VAGSG
+657 
-662 SRMAEQREE
+662 
-671 AVQSASTADG
+671 TA
-681 GRSAVER
+681 ER

-693 KTALSEAQSEG
+693 TTALADAQNEG
-704 KEVQ
+704 KEGQ

>member
-64 TIGLLCS
+64 AIGLLCS

-93 FRHINSLGYREI
+93 FRHINALGYREI

-148 AFTISA
+148 AFTISV
-154 RAGLIFTVTIVIL
+154 RAGLIFAVTIVIL

-188 LDRIMKTTRE
+188 LDRIMKATRE

-262 VYEGAITQGGLVA
+262 VYEGTITQGGLVA

-320 ANASA
+320 NVSARDAVTAPSAAAGAASA
-325 YSVVTAPSAAT
+325 ANVSAHSTVTAPSAAT
-336 DAASAANASDHHAV
+336 DAASA
-350 TASRDAVGL
+350 
-359 SVSSDSAAAVAAQRS
+359 QRS
-374 GDQRSRVP
+374 GDQRSCVP
-382 EVEFRQAAFAY
+382 AVEFRQAAFAY

-443 VSGQNVRDYAL
+443 VAGQDVRDYAL

-484 DATDDEIYAALKTA
+484 DATDDEIFAALKTA

-511 ELQVEQEGRNFS
+511 ELEVEQEGRNFS

-556 DAALRKALKSD
+556 DAALRKAIKSD

-626 ERSDDTAQPTPA
+626 ER
-638 AGGGRPAVDQAVGA
+638 R
-652 EQSVT
+652 
-657 VAGSG
+657 
-662 SRMAEQREE
+662 
-671 AVQSASTADG
+671 
-681 GRSAVER
+681 
-688 SDDVE
+688 DDVE
-693 KTALSEAQSEG
+693 KTALAEAQDEG

>member
-64 TIGLLCS
+64 VIGLLCS

-230 VRVGRISAL
+230 VSVGRISAL

-300 MASMNRID
+300 RASMNRID

-320 ANASA
+320 NVSA
-325 YSVVTAPSAAT
+325 RDAVTASSAAT
-336 DAASAANASDHHAV
+336 DAASAAYASAHDAV
-350 TASRDAVGL
+350 TAPSAATSL
-359 SVSSDSAAAVAAQRS
+359 SSSASAAATVSQRS
-374 GDQRSRVP
+374 DDQRSRVP
-382 EVEFRQAAFAY
+382 AVEFRQAAFAY

-433 FYDVTAGEVL
+433 FYDATAGEVL

-473 TLRSNMQWGRP
+473 TLRSNMQWGKP

-511 ELQVEQEGRNFS
+511 ELEVEQEGRNFS

-556 DAALRKALKSD
+556 DAALRKAIKSD

-626 ERSDDTAQPTPA
+626 ERSDD
-638 AGGGRPAVDQAVGA
+638 
-652 EQSVT
+652 
-657 VAGSG
+657 
-662 SRMAEQREE
+662 
-671 AVQSASTADG
+671 
-681 GRSAVER
+681 
-688 SDDVE
+688 VE
-693 KTALSEAQSEG
+693 KTALAEAQNEG

>member
-64 TIGLLCS
+64 AIGLLCS

-148 AFTISA
+148 AFTISV
-154 RAGLIFTVTIVIL
+154 RSGLIFAVTIVIL
-167 FIVVFGIIL
+167 FCVVFGIIL

-257 RGGGF
+257 RVGGF

-300 MASMNRID
+300 RASMNRID

-320 ANASA
+320 NVSA
-325 YSVVTAPSAAT
+325 RDAVTASSAAT
-336 DAASAANASDHHAV
+336 DAASAHDAV
-350 TASRDAVGL
+350 TAPSAATSL
-359 SVSSDSAAAVAAQRS
+359 SSSASAAATVSQRS
-374 GDQRSRVP
+374 DDQRSRVP
-382 EVEFRQAAFAY
+382 AVEFRQAAFAY

-433 FYDVTAGEVL
+433 FYDATAGEVL

-473 TLRSNMQWGRP
+473 TLRSNMQWGKP

-511 ELQVEQEGRNFS
+511 ELEVEQEGRNFS

-556 DAALRKALKSD
+556 DAALRKAIKSD

-626 ERSDDTAQPTPA
+626 ERSDD
-638 AGGGRPAVDQAVGA
+638 
-652 EQSVT
+652 
-657 VAGSG
+657 
-662 SRMAEQREE
+662 
-671 AVQSASTADG
+671 
-681 GRSAVER
+681 
-688 SDDVE
+688 VE
-693 KTALSEAQSEG
+693 KTALAEAQNEG

>member
-34 LVISRMIDRGIR
+34 LVISSMIDRGIR

-52 VFRMGGLLLALA
+52 VFRMGGLLLVLA

-93 FRHINSLGYREI
+93 FRHINALGYREI

-154 RAGLIFTVTIVIL
+154 RAGLIFAVTIVVL

-262 VYEGAITQGGLVA
+262 VYEGTITQGGLVA

-320 ANASA
+320 NVSA
-325 YSVVTAPSAAT
+325 RDAVTAPSAAAGAASAANVSAHSAVTAPSAVT
-336 DAASAANASDHHAV
+336 DAASAP
-350 TASRDAVGL
+350 
-359 SVSSDSAAAVAAQRS
+359 RS
-374 GDQRSRVP
+374 GDQRSCVP
-382 EVEFRQAAFAY
+382 AVEFRQAAFAY
-393 TEGAEDALRDISFR
+393 TEGAEDALHDISFR

-443 VSGQNVRDYAL
+443 VAGQNVRDYAL

-484 DATDDEIYAALKTA
+484 DATDDEIFAALKTA

-511 ELQVEQEGRNFS
+511 ELEVEQEGRNFS

-556 DAALRKALKSD
+556 DAALRKAIKSD

-618 SQLSQAEA
+618 SQLSRAEA
-626 ERSDDTAQPTPA
+626 ERSDE
-638 AGGGRPAVDQAVGA
+638 AVQNDSRTA
-652 EQSVT
+652 EQSVS

-662 SRMAEQREE
+662 SRVAEQREE
-671 AVQSASTADG
+671 TVRSASIADG

-688 SDDVE
+688 SDDAE
-693 KTALSEAQSEG
+693 KTALAEAQNEG

>member
-34 LVISRMIDRGIR
+34 LVISSMIDRGIR
-46 SGNLGY
+46 SSNLGY

-64 TIGLLCS
+64 AIGLLCS

-93 FRHINSLGYREI
+93 FRHINALGYREI

-154 RAGLIFTVTIVIL
+154 RAGLIFAVTIVIL

-221 ENERLTQMQ
+221 ENEKLTAMQ
-230 VRVGRISAL
+230 VSVGRISAL

-262 VYEGAITQGGLVA
+262 VYEGALTQGGLVA

-320 ANASA
+320 NASA
-325 YSVVTAPSAAT
+325 RDAVTAPST
-336 DAASAANASDHHAV
+336 
-350 TASRDAVGL
+350 
-359 SVSSDSAAAVAAQRS
+359 
-374 GDQRSRVP
+374 VP
-382 EVEFRQAAFAY
+382 AVEFRQAAFAY

-407 AMPGQTIGVIG
+407 AMPGETIGVIG

-433 FYDVTAGEVL
+433 FYDVTAGEVR
-443 VSGQNVRDYAL
+443 VAGKNVRDYRL
-454 ETLRAKIG
+454 ETLREKIG

-473 TLRSNMQWGRP
+473 NLRSNMQWGKP
-484 DATDDEIYAALKTA
+484 DATDAEIYAALKTA

-556 DAALRKALKSD
+556 DAALRKAIKTD

-572 VFLISQ
+572 VFIISQ
-578 RVSTVRNSDQIIVL
+578 RVSTVRNADQIVVL

-608 SCPVYHEICL
+608 NCPVYHEICL
-618 SQLSQAEA
+618 SQLSK
-626 ERSDDTAQPTPA
+626 
-638 AGGGRPAVDQAVGA
+638 
-652 EQSVT
+652 
-657 VAGSG
+657 
-662 SRMAEQREE
+662 EE
-671 AVQSASTADG
+671 
-681 GRSAVER
+681 
-688 SDDVE
+688 
-693 KTALSEAQSEG
+693 SE

>member
-64 TIGLLCS
+64 VIGLLCS

-230 VRVGRISAL
+230 VSVGRISAL

-300 MASMNRID
+300 RASMNRID

-320 ANASA
+320 NVSA
-325 YSVVTAPSAAT
+325 RDAVTAP
-336 DAASAANASDHHAV
+336 
-350 TASRDAVGL
+350 
-359 SVSSDSAAAVAAQRS
+359 RS
-374 GDQRSRVP
+374 GDQRSCVP
-382 EVEFRQAAFAY
+382 AVEFRQAAFAY

-418 GTGAGKTTLINLIPR
+418 GTGAGKTTLINLILR
-433 FYDVTAGEVL
+433 FYDATAGEVL

-473 TLRSNMQWGRP
+473 TLRSNMQWGKP

-511 ELQVEQEGRNFS
+511 ELEVEQEGRNFS

-540 EILILDDSAS
+540 EILILVDSAS

-556 DAALRKALKSD
+556 DAALRKAIKSD

-626 ERSDDTAQPTPA
+626 ERSDD
-638 AGGGRPAVDQAVGA
+638 
-652 EQSVT
+652 
-657 VAGSG
+657 
-662 SRMAEQREE
+662 
-671 AVQSASTADG
+671 
-681 GRSAVER
+681 
-688 SDDVE
+688 VE
-693 KTALSEAQSEG
+693 KTALAEAQNEG

>member
-34 LVISRMIDRGIR
+34 LVISSMIDRGIR

-64 TIGLLCS
+64 AIGLLCS

-93 FRHINSLGYREI
+93 FRHINTLGYREI

-320 ANASA
+320 NVSA
-325 YSVVTAPSAAT
+325 RDAVTAPSVAAG
-336 DAASAANASDHHAV
+336 AASAANASGHDAV
-350 TASRDAVGL
+350 TAP
-359 SVSSDSAAAVAAQRS
+359 SVATGAASAQRS
-374 GDQRSRVP
+374 GDQRSCVP
-382 EVEFRQAAFAY
+382 AVEFRQAAFAY

-443 VSGQNVRDYAL
+443 VAGQNVRDYAL

-484 DATDDEIYAALKTA
+484 DATDDETYAALKTA

-511 ELQVEQEGRNFS
+511 ELEVEQEGRNFS

-556 DAALRKALKSD
+556 DAALRKAIKTD

-626 ERSDDTAQPTPA
+626 ERSDD
-638 AGGGRPAVDQAVGA
+638 
-652 EQSVT
+652 
-657 VAGSG
+657 
-662 SRMAEQREE
+662 
-671 AVQSASTADG
+671 
-681 GRSAVER
+681 
-688 SDDVE
+688 VE
-693 KTALSEAQSEG
+693 KMALAEAQNEG

>member
-64 TIGLLCS
+64 VIGLLCAV
-71 FTAQFFAAKVA
+71 TAQVFAAKVA

-230 VRVGRISAL
+230 VSVGRISAL

-300 MASMNRID
+300 RASMNRID

-320 ANASA
+320 NVSA
-325 YSVVTAPSAAT
+325 R
-336 DAASAANASDHHAV
+336 DAV
-350 TASRDAVGL
+350 TA
-359 SVSSDSAAAVAAQRS
+359 QRS
-374 GDQRSRVP
+374 DDQRSRVP
-382 EVEFRQAAFAY
+382 AVEFRQAAFAY

-433 FYDVTAGEVL
+433 FYDATAGEVL

-473 TLRSNMQWGRP
+473 TLRSNMQWGKP

-498 QAYDFVEQKGEGL
+498 QAYDFVEQKGKGL
-511 ELQVEQEGRNFS
+511 ELEVEQEGRNFS

-556 DAALRKALKSD
+556 DAALRKAIKSD

-626 ERSDDTAQPTPA
+626 ERSDD
-638 AGGGRPAVDQAVGA
+638 
-652 EQSVT
+652 
-657 VAGSG
+657 
-662 SRMAEQREE
+662 
-671 AVQSASTADG
+671 
-681 GRSAVER
+681 
-688 SDDVE
+688 VE
-693 KTALSEAQSEG
+693 KTALAEAQNEG